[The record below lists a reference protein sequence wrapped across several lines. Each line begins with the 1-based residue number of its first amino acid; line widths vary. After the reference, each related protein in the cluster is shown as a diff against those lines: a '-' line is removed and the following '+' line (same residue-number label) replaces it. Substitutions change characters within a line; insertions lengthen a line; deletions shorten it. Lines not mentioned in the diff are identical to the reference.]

1 MSKRIV
7 IIGGGIAGLCAGV
20 YAQACGYQVDV
31 IERHSEAGG
40 LATSWQRG
48 GYTFENC
55 LQWLVGSRPGGEL
68 HALWQEVFDIDRLTF
83 VNHDEFTRLEKE
95 NGETLRI
102 YADVDRLEAEL
113 LAKAPQ
119 DREPILELTQ
129 AIRRCTDMALPDFDL
144 PWPQLALAFL
154 RLAPRLPMLQHW
166 TGMSGDDYAQGFKH
180 DLLRRFFSDG
190 AMGRM
195 SAVAVL
201 FTLAWQNDRNA
212 GYALGGSRAIIDA
225 IAARFGALGGHLR
238 LGKAAVEILVEDD
251 TAIGVR
257 LDDGSTITA
266 DWVISAADGHATI
279 HQLLKGRYR
288 DRALDERYEQ
298 TPTFPS
304 YLQVSLGVACAL
316 PGEPGLISLV
326 LDAPLQ
332 LDPQTTLDT
341 LSIRIF
347 NFDPSFA
354 PPGKTAI
361 TCFLPTE
368 NHAYWIELRRD
379 EPGRYAAEKA
389 RVAEAVLAIL
399 ERRLP
404 EIIGHI
410 EVTDVAT
417 PASVVRFTGN
427 WKGSMEGWIMTP
439 SNVLAPLHQQLPGLR
454 RFLMA
459 GQWVRPGGGLP
470 SGLMTGRAAVQ
481 AICRE
486 DGIAFR
492 PPGMVA
498 GPDGTMAGSR
508 VAK

>member
-20 YAQACGYQVDV
+20 YAQACGYQVEV
-31 IERHSEAGG
+31 IEQHAEVGG
-40 LATSWQRG
+40 LATSWKRG

-68 HALWQEVFDIDRLTF
+68 HALWQEVFDIDSLSF
-83 VNHDEFTRLEKE
+83 VNHDEFTRLEKA

-102 YADVDRLEAEL
+102 YTDVDRLEAEL
-113 LAKAPQ
+113 LAKAPEDHEQ
-119 DREPILELTQ
+119 ILELTK
-129 AIRRCTDMALPDFDL
+129 AIRSCTGMALPDFDL

-166 TGMSGDDYAQGFKH
+166 TGMSGDDYAQKFRH

-195 SAVAVL
+195 SAIAIL

-225 IAARFGALGGHLR
+225 IEARFRALGGQLR
-238 LGKAAVEILVEDD
+238 LRASVAEILTEGD
-251 TAIGVR
+251 TAVGVR
-257 LDDGSTITA
+257 LDDGRAVMA

-288 DRALDERYEQ
+288 DRVLDEHYEQ

-316 PGEPGLISLV
+316 SDEPGLLSL
-326 LDAPLQ
+326 LLEAPLQ
-332 LDPQTTLDT
+332 LDPQTLLDA

-354 PPGKTAI
+354 PPGQTAI
-361 TCFLPTE
+361 TCLLPTH
-368 NHAYWIELRRD
+368 NHAYWIDLRRD
-379 EPGRYAAEKA
+379 DPERYAAEKQ
-389 RVAEAVLAIL
+389 RVAQAVLAIL

-404 EIIGHI
+404 EIIGHV

-439 SNVLAPLHQQLPGLR
+439 SNVLAPLHQQLPGLK

-486 DGIAFR
+486 DGMAFR
-492 PPGMVA
+492 PPGIAV
-498 GPDGTMAGSR
+498 GPDGAMAGSR
-508 VAK
+508 GA